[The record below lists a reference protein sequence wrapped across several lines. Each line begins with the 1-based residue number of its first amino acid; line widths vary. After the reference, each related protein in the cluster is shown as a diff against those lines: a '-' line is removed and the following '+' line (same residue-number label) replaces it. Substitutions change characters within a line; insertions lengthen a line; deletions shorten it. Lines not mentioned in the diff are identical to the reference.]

1 MSEEKRPESDLAD
14 QLRELG
20 RQLGLAL
27 RAAWESEQRQQLE
40 KEIGEGLKDLGKQ
53 IEQAVAAAKASPQ
66 TQKVKEQ
73 MGRVVE
79 TARQSEAVQEMRE
92 GLAAG
97 LRELNEE
104 LRKLVEK
111 IQQKQ
116 GSDSG
121 EPSAPDLTQDETR
134 IPPA

>member
-20 RQLGLAL
+20 KQLGLAL

-53 IEQAVAAAKASPQ
+53 IEQAVAAAKTSPQ

-73 MGRVVE
+73 VSRVAE
-79 TARQSEAVQEMRE
+79 TARQSEALREMRE

-111 IQQKQ
+111 MQQKQ
-116 GSDSG
+116 GSGDEG
-121 EPSAPDLTQDETR
+121 PSAPKPTQDETR